1 MVSQDYI
8 MDKLNEFVKSDK
20 GKKLLKKNGIR
31 NGVTKQDAKRITK
44 TLYTRLVTD
53 SMKVTKTNT
62 SLFPSQTLV
71 QFSEPQNEKDGSYNA
86 YINFDAGSFYRESLV
101 STKTGTFIGVGAHDI
116 VGLFTQGYTSN
127 RYIRGLWRTT
137 GNVVASHSIARGHPG
152 LKANNFVDKTIDNF
166 IKTYEKKYK
175 IKIRVAYPSKWH
187 SK

>member
-20 GKKLLKKNGIR
+20 GKKCLKKNGIR

-44 TLYTRLVTD
+44 SLYTRLVSS
-53 SMKVTKTNT
+53 SMKITKANT
-62 SLFPSQTLV
+62 SLFPSQILV
-71 QFSEPQNEKDGSYNA
+71 QFSEPQSGKDGSYSV

-101 STKTGTFIGVGAHDI
+101 STKTGTFIGVGAYDI
-116 VGLFTQGYTSN
+116 VGLFTQGYISN
-127 RYIRGLWRTT
+127 KYVRGLWRAT
-137 GNVVASHSIARGHPG
+137 GNIVTSHSISKGHPG
-152 LKANNFVDKTIDNF
+152 LKANNFVDKTIDDF

-175 IKIRVAYPSKWH
+175 IKIRVTYPSRWH